1 MFLRLARKDTK
12 VSIRDITAEAA
23 LWLDEKESI
32 KELIMAGTRGP
43 CRISAATHPLQ
54 WMDQQNT
61 SFIIQNKQT
70 FKL

>member
-43 CRISAATHPLQ
+43 CRISAATHPLHLIEQ
-54 WMDQQNT
+54 KNL
-61 SFIIQNKQT
+61 IIHNKQK